1 MREITSP
8 AQIIA
13 KAALFIFLGLLA
25 ATVLIARDPALQTA
39 ALLAVT
45 VWAFA
50 RAYFFAFTVIE
61 KYIDPDYRFAGLVSA
76 IRWLVA
82 RRRRHTPKP

>member
-8 AQIIA
+8 ALIIA
-13 KAALFIFLGLLA
+13 KAALFILLGTLAGALL
-25 ATVLIARDPALQTA
+25 VARDPSLATA
-39 ALLAVT
+39 ALVAVT

-76 IRWLVA
+76 LRWLVA